1 MNYRILL
8 DRAMAKLTE
17 MGHGEL
23 VKRLKYAENIQELN
37 SVLREYIFGSDAKV
51 NAFLKG
57 IQDEVQGQASGLVG
71 QMLDTPNKKCPN
83 CGYELRESH
92 VCHR

>member
-1 MNYRILL
+1 
-8 DRAMAKLTE
+8 MAKLTE

-23 VKRLKYAENIQELN
+23 VKKLKYADNLGELH

-57 IQDEVQGQASGLVG
+57 IQDEVQGQASGLVN
-71 QMLDTPNKKCPN
+71 QMLDTPRKKCPN
-83 CGYELRESH
+83 CGYELKESH
-92 VCHR
+92 VCRR